1 MRVRGERDQR
11 AAWKTEA
18 ALFLAVAFPAAGALG
33 ALQPVTGIPEEVV
46 QLTQFGPAAG
56 VLVAAL
62 VWPERIR
69 GRLAGTGA
77 GTRAGR
83 SDTAWSEAGRSDT
96 AWSQAARPDTARAD
110 TAWAGPGR
118 AGLLLLLTAPLV
130 ILLAAG
136 AYALLDGDARL
147 TDPRS
152 LAHPFTL
159 ILLAQL
165 VGACGEEIGWRC
177 FLQPLLRTR
186 LGPVAASVVVGLLW
200 GVWHV
205 QVFAAPP
212 AYAAG
217 FLLGTV
223 AMSVVLGLALEG
235 VRANRLLLAG
245 GFHTLVNL
253 GMLLTMD
260 EEDGV
265 ALPMVL
271 FGVACL
277 LAAVPWLLRA
287 RRRSGSLPGH
297 PHPDHPLPGHPHP
310 DHPHP
315 DLDRPLSAAPDRIP
329 AARHGAR

>member
-1 MRVRGERDQR
+1 MRVRGEREQR
-11 AAWKTEA
+11 AAWKAEA
-18 ALFLAVAFPAAGALG
+18 AVFLAVAFPAAGALG
-33 ALQPVTGIPEEVV
+33 ALQPATGIPEEVL

-69 GRLAGTGA
+69 GRLSGTGTGA
-77 GTRAGR
+77 RAAR
-83 SDTAWSEAGRSDT
+83 RDTAWAET
-96 AWSQAARPDTARAD
+96 ARPDTARRDTAWAD

-118 AGLLLLLTAPLV
+118 AGRLLLLTAPLV
-130 ILLAAG
+130 IALAAG

-159 ILLAQL
+159 IVLAQL

-186 LGPVAASVVVGLLW
+186 LGPLAASVVVGLLW
-200 GVWHV
+200 GGWHV
-205 QVFAAPP
+205 QVFAQRP

-217 FLLGTV
+217 FLLAAV

-245 GFHTLVNL
+245 GFHTLINL

-260 EEDGV
+260 EEDGTV
-265 ALPMVL
+265 LPMVL
-271 FGVACL
+271 FGAACL
-277 LAAVPWLLRA
+277 LAAVPWVLRA
-287 RRRSGSLPGH
+287 RRRGAPDGAPDGAADGARPHRGEALPVV
-297 PHPDHPLPGHPHP
+297 
-310 DHPHP
+310 
-315 DLDRPLSAAPDRIP
+315 PDRIP

>member
-1 MRVRGERDQR
+1 MRTETGLEKGERR
-11 AAWKTEA
+11 GRRPAWKAEA
-18 ALFLAVAFPAAGALG
+18 AVFLAVAFPAAGALG
-33 ALQPVTGIPEEVV
+33 ALQPATGIPDEVL

-69 GRLAGTGA
+69 ARLAGAGTGA
-77 GTRAGR
+77 SG
-83 SDTAWSEAGRSDT
+83 
-96 AWSQAARPDTARAD
+96 ARKD

-118 AGLLLLLTAPLV
+118 TGPALLLTAPL
-130 ILLAAG
+130 IIALAAG

-159 ILLAQL
+159 IVLAQL
-165 VGACGEEIGWRC
+165 LGACGEEIGWRC

-186 LGPVAASVVVGLLW
+186 FGPVAASVAVGLLW
-200 GVWHV
+200 GGWHV
-205 QVFAAPP
+205 QVFARRP

-217 FLLGTV
+217 FLLAAV
-223 AMSVVLGLALEG
+223 AMSVVLGLALDG
-235 VRANRLLLAG
+235 VRADRLLLSG

-260 EEDGV
+260 EEDGAV
-265 ALPMVL
+265 PPMVL
-271 FGVACL
+271 FGGACL
-277 LAAVPWLLRA
+277 VAAVAWALRS
-287 RRRSGSLPGH
+287 RRRSGAR
-297 PHPDHPLPGHPHP
+297 PDTTQQDGTQP
-310 DHPHP
+310 DGTQP
-315 DLDRPLSAAPDRIP
+315 DGTRPDGTQPAVAYREGAYRQEPVAGPDRIP

>member
-1 MRVRGERDQR
+1 M
-11 AAWKTEA
+11 AWKAEA
-18 ALFLAVAFPAAGALG
+18 VVFLAVAFPAAGALA
-33 ALQPVTGIPEEVV
+33 ALQPATGIPEEVV

-69 GRLAGTGA
+69 GRLAGLGTGA
-77 GTRAGR
+77 RA
-83 SDTAWSEAGRSDT
+83 T
-96 AWSQAARPDTARAD
+96 RAD

-118 AGLLLLLTAPLV
+118 AGWWLLLTALLV
-130 ILLAAG
+130 IVTAAG

-159 ILLAQL
+159 IVLAQL

-186 LGPVAASVVVGLLW
+186 FGPLAASALVGLLW
-200 GVWHV
+200 GGWHV
-205 QVFAAPP
+205 QVFARRPG
-212 AYAAG
+212 YTAG
-217 FLLGTV
+217 FLLATV

-260 EEDGV
+260 EEGGTV
-265 ALPMVL
+265 APMLL
-271 FGVACL
+271 FGGACL
-277 LAAVPWLLRA
+277 LAAVPWVLRA
-287 RRRSGSLPGH
+287 RGTHGRWH
-297 PHPDHPLPGHPHP
+297 HDHPLP
-310 DHPHP
+310 
-315 DLDRPLSAAPDRIP
+315 AAPDRIP

>member
-1 MRVRGERDQR
+1 M
-11 AAWKTEA
+11 AWKAEA
-18 ALFLAVAFPAAGALG
+18 VVFLAVAFPAAGALA
-33 ALQPVTGIPEEVV
+33 ALQPATGIPEEVV

-69 GRLAGTGA
+69 GRLAGLGTGA
-77 GTRAGR
+77 RA
-83 SDTAWSEAGRSDT
+83 T
-96 AWSQAARPDTARAD
+96 RAD

-118 AGLLLLLTAPLV
+118 AGWWLLLTAPLV
-130 ILLAAG
+130 IVTAAG

-159 ILLAQL
+159 IVLAQL

-186 LGPVAASVVVGLLW
+186 FGPLAASALVGLLW
-200 GVWHV
+200 GGWHV
-205 QVFAAPP
+205 QVFARRPG
-212 AYAAG
+212 YAAG
-217 FLLGTV
+217 FLLATV

-260 EEDGV
+260 EEGGTV
-265 ALPMVL
+265 APMLL
-271 FGVACL
+271 FGGACL
-277 LAAVPWLLRA
+277 LAAVAGGGGGGGAPP
-287 RRRSGSLPGH
+287 PGAE
-297 PHPDHPLPGHPHP
+297 DRKPLTK
-310 DHPHP
+310 
-315 DLDRPLSAAPDRIP
+315 
-329 AARHGAR
+329 